1 MNRFH
6 ILISIAIISVAGAGW
21 SQQSHRNPAGD
32 DTEQL
37 VAAENAWA
45 KSAVARD
52 TTRMASFMADD
63 YVELTLVNDPATNK
77 LRWKNTSKAE
87 WVEMVRSGEE
97 KYESVEL
104 RNLKV
109 YLHGDVATV
118 TGEYLQKGTRGGED
132 ISATGVYVDTWAK
145 KKGTW
150 QVINSVFP

>member
-1 MNRFH
+1 MNRFQ
-6 ILISIAIISVAGAGW
+6 ILIFSAVLIAAITAFPRQ
-21 SQQSHRNPAGD
+21 SQRTPAAN

-77 LRWKNTSKAE
+77 LRWKNTSKAQ
-87 WVEMVRSGEE
+87 WIEMVRSGEE

-109 YLHGDVATV
+109 YLHGDAATV
-118 TGEYLQKGTRGGED
+118 TGEYVQKGTRGGED

-150 QVINSVFP
+150 QVINSIFP